1 MELVI
6 KEIKPL
12 ICLNMIVKDESHII
26 VDTLTKLLSKMPI
39 DYWVISD
46 TGSTDNTQEII
57 KTFFKER
64 GIPGE
69 LYEDKWENFAHN
81 RTLALEHAHGKSE
94 YIFVFDADDE
104 LCGDFQL
111 PVLTE
116 DAYHIQFGDA
126 NGTSYTRV
134 LLVNNNTKKWR
145 YLSVIHE
152 FIDCVDNSHTSGVIA
167 GNYYCVSGRL
177 GNRSKDPDKYLKD
190 ALVLEK
196 AHAEALAKNDLLY
209 FRYAFYCANSYFDYG
224 KYEDAIKWYKITL
237 GQGNWEQ
244 EKYVSCM
251 KLFICYNILK
261 QPEAAMFYLV
271 KGILYDKTR
280 VEGLFELV
288 QYYCGNDMNELAYM
302 YYGMV
307 KEFYEKEY
315 VKIEHTLDKLF
326 VDISKANFHLPYWM
340 IIVADRIKKYDTGI
354 AMYRIIFTK
363 KFKETNKMLI
373 GNMLFNL
380 QFFIDKVDKNDTQ
393 FFTLFKEYVDF
404 LLSLQYPVFD
414 HDFMINYEKYGI
426 VIPKKTIHRPIFTKE
441 ECVASN
447 KILFY
452 TGFNDKEW
460 NYSYTKSNALGGAE
474 SAVAYLAN
482 NFPKNYH
489 VYVTGSVSEET
500 YDNVTYV
507 NFNNLGKLIET
518 NAFHTIIV
526 SRYIGFYE
534 MFPTFSAYQTYIW
547 GHDIVLF
554 PYGSSL
560 SENEILSKWTN
571 KITGCICQTEWH
583 KNLFINNYPSLKE
596 KLCVINNGI
605 NIDKFVGP
613 IKAPSLTLQSLIH
626 KTSANAYVFLQKVPN
641 RFIYSS
647 CSERG
652 LQKLLDLWPQI
663 IEHLLDAELYIATYN
678 EFPRDDKERNMEKII
693 EQYPSITH
701 VGKLEQ
707 SKLYELI
714 ASAEYWMYPSYFNE
728 TSCITSMEMLMSEV
742 ICLYYPVAGLINTLG
757 DYGIKISEG
766 SEIDSLLDLTMKK
779 KIAMKKSGREY
790 ALTCSW
796 ENRTIEWCD
805 VLLLRAVDMRS
816 IVEGE
821 RLNSLRSDSGSRKK
835 NIKVINLKKREDR
848 KNSMIEQFERENI
861 TNYEFIEAV
870 DGNELQ
876 ESEELRL
883 LFERN
888 NFNYRRG
895 VIGCALSHVQLWNT
909 LINDNDNEYYVILE
923 DDVELFPGF
932 KEKID
937 SHSKLFQ
944 EKQLEH
950 LSLGVYEC
958 NELDQEKIKTSEI
971 TIFQKDVYKF
981 WNVTFAYIISKN
993 AAKQMI
999 SYINNN
1005 SIKCAMD
1012 NPCSHGEVILYHH
1025 TTNCL
1030 VKQKNVNLFGTDIQ
1044 YDYNHLIF
1052 PISNIQNPLKI
1063 AYCDWWYEEY
1073 CGGNFD
1079 VNNNFITDILKKYGD
1094 VVEIVVVDPT
1104 QNPDVL
1110 FYSIFGNE
1118 HTKYTNVRRIFFSG
1132 EPFGIRAEADFN
1144 FTFDRNSDKNTRFP
1158 LWLGYMN
1165 DYLLEECHRRKSGII
1180 NVPKRNRFCSFIA
1193 NGEVKTTHRR
1203 TIIEKLSMYKKVDC
1217 GGNYL
1222 NNIGYNVPRGINCS
1236 GKIEHNNN
1244 YKFAIAFE
1252 NEDYPGYVTE
1262 KICDIYKSNS
1272 IPIYWGTK
1280 EVAKDFNPSTFIN
1293 ARDFNNFDELVEYI
1307 IKVDNDDDLYAS
1319 YFKEPMFSNKWLDAF
1334 NDPNKTF
1341 YKNLADCII
1350 CKNKNLFDN
1359 YQGITIKK
1367 MKVVFSNNC
1376 SVGDIYFSQPFIKNI
1391 VTNNPEHDYYIYHQ
1405 TSSYYF
1411 TDILEPNI
1419 KDVNKLP
1426 EFKEELYKIFNFK
1439 IDTHKLFNIHNMSSY
1454 TYRYDKLN
1462 NILLIC
1468 TWLGVL
1474 REKYSDMIECDM
1486 VSYNETYKK
1495 FITDI
1500 NKDISSTPESEYS
1513 AKVPCFKYND
1523 IISLDLYPCVPTL
1536 NIYKYREFQKLNKD
1550 VNKDKKI
1557 IFYYNVL
1564 PSSGQSFP
1572 IKNNKEHDLIISI
1585 LAENN
1590 IVVVANKNATISSM
1604 KNVYFA
1610 DDFLENVEY
1619 YDAKNFYHHAQM
1631 AYESDYSV
1639 YYDSG
1644 RNFMYMNKTFILE
1657 NNKNIRLH
1665 LSNNDYYFKTLTTN
1679 VLIPDNYSN
1688 LVMVTNYLDIIDKLK
1703 IIIPN
1708 MSQTMVTHT
1717 PSTMLCMTTEYNQKT
1732 SACKQASVFLQIPPE
1747 NNNQNY
1753 NLCIMAIFKNETMNL
1768 RMWLEH
1774 YLWQGVDHFYLIDNG
1789 STDDPLNILY
1799 EYIDKGI
1806 VTYYYRAEKHQ
1817 QVQHYRWVFDNE
1829 NLKKKT
1835 KWLCIC
1841 DLDEFFFGTSVKLS
1855 SVLNDDFDSYDVI
1868 YTNSFFYGSDNLIEH
1883 PKDIRSFILHRED
1896 DVQNGIK
1903 YIFKP
1908 TSITDSSEIWIHWI
1922 VIPDTLQKKQMN
1934 EITQNNKIR
1943 LNHYRIQ
1950 SLEYF
1955 QNVKMTRGDVS
1966 VESNENIRD
1975 LKYFKYYTEIATI
1988 KDDTLKQLVENDYNT
2003 SNNNNDNNDNNDDN
2017 NNKNNKNTALIVEP
2031 RFLKNLPF
2039 VINDFYKKLGQQN
2052 WNFVFYCGKGL
2063 KNIWID
2069 LLKNEDIEIRELN
2082 TNYYKYSE
2090 YCDFIKS
2097 KELWKNLYGE
2107 YVLLFTPSSMI
2118 INQKPHTID
2127 FYMGLNKSYIGA
2139 NQFYQWNELR
2149 RENMH
2154 PSYNNFQG
2162 GLSLRKR
2169 LDMIKI
2175 IDTFGTSN
2183 TCEICSNSQS
2193 LLTDA
2198 EDVYFTIGCYK
2209 LGLPVGDDEICSH
2222 FSCHTILKDRYFG
2235 ANRLEAGYFINLI
2248 QRYDNI
2254 CDNIYLYKNIEDID
2268 NEFLLVH
2275 PSTGFFSNNT
2285 IRLFEIIL
2293 YFNAVKKLPIFVD
2306 SSKLYD
2312 LYKSGTNMND
2322 ITGEY
2327 FSNNLDLDI
2336 LYDHSI
2342 DFREQY
2348 QYIDYSKLNFNDL
2361 TPFILKY
2368 FSPAENIVN
2377 KIKDLENKYKID
2389 NYENICVLFYRGNDK
2404 ITETP
2409 LPSYDDFM
2417 IKARTLYNE
2426 NHNIKF
2432 LIQSDEKEFI
2442 EIMTQEFPDN
2452 SFYFK
2457 DEIRTINK
2465 TALLSVDKINPHNN
2479 FEFSQYYLAIT
2490 MIMSKCK
2497 YILCNTGNC
2506 SLWIMLFRGNMDNV
2520 YQIIYKKMKIVINS
2534 HNKSNIALD
2543 HLLQSMK
2550 LYEEYNDYEIIVIIG
2565 GYYDYND
2572 YEIKKIGNITYIM
2585 CNHNSIDFTGLITL
2599 VELYSDNI
2607 NEYYVYLHD
2616 TCKIGE
2622 NFFKKI
2628 KSIDLTNVSS
2638 IKINKAFSMNIGIYS
2653 QKIIN
2658 EFKHFLLQKK
2668 NTNENECM
2676 KFKSID
2682 CNEDYIFNNDKN
2694 NIILDNYNY
2703 LDNYDGWNHTGPT
2716 DYYNTGTI
2724 RIVEYYSNLDL
2735 YKIKAN
2741 WGQGSWTL
2749 NN

>member
-26 VDTLTKLLSKMPI
+26 VDTLTKFLNKVSI

-57 KTFFKER
+57 KTFFKEK

-152 FIDCVDNSHTSGVIA
+152 FIDCIDNPHTSGVIT
-167 GNYYCVSGRL
+167 GNYYCVSGRS

-224 KYEDAIKWYKITL
+224 KYMDAIKWYKITL

-251 KLFICYNILK
+251 KLFVCYNILK
-261 QPEAAMFYLV
+261 QPEAGMFYLV

-315 VKIEHTLDKLF
+315 VKIDGTLNKLF

-380 QFFIDKVDKNDTQ
+380 QFFIDKIDKNDTQ

-441 ECVASN
+441 ECAASN

-583 KNLFINNYPSLKE
+583 KNLFINQYPSLKE

-663 IEHLLDAELYIATYN
+663 IEYLPDAELYIATYN

-693 EQYPSITH
+693 QQYSSITH

-728 TSCITSMEMLMSEV
+728 TSCITSMEMLMYEV

-766 SEIDSLLDLTMKK
+766 SEIDSLLDLTLKK
-779 KIAMKKSGREY
+779 KSELKKKGREY
-790 ALTCSW
+790 ALSCSW
-796 ENRTIEWCD
+796 KNRATEWCN
-805 VLLLRAVDMRS
+805 VLFVNSS
-816 IVEGE
+816 ISDTPSA
-821 RLNSLRSDSGSRKK
+821 LSLEYNLKK

-848 KNSMIEQFERENI
+848 KKAMSEQFERENI

-1094 VVEIVVVDPT
+1094 VVEIIVVDPT

-1118 HTKYTNVRRIFFSG
+1118 HTKYNNVRRIFFSG

-1144 FTFDRNSDKNTRFP
+1144 FTFDKNSDKNTRFP

-1165 DYLLEECHRRKSGII
+1165 DYLLEECQRRKSGII

-1280 EVAKDFNPSTFIN
+1280 EVVKDFNPSTFIN

-1350 CKNKNLFDN
+1350 GKNKNLFDN
-1359 YQGITIKK
+1359 YLSANKNIDKKKEDWVIYGPSWVYNLIKDFVVNLNIDNNVTYVTNVNEIQIIKPLKILFINNIHDNSVFNSFKNVEISILNIDTLYIPYFLNNIFDMINLYPNIKIYDYNIKNIEVLQKYNIRNELLEYKYDDKEIKYLKEINKQEKIYDFGIICYNKDASCNNRRKYIVELLNNKGYSVNIACGFDKERDIELGKCKIILNIHQKIFNVECRTFEHLRCNRLLYSGIKILSEISYVDENFISK
-1367 MKVVFSNNC
+1367 FSNNIKFIKYDNFENITRQNIDDFDFISEKNNEYKYNKNIGIFNIWHNKLFDKC
-1376 SVGDIYFSQPFIKNI
+1376 YKDLDEYSLSKITMYDVNPVYEKVYNKEKKYNILKEYELKHYNSLYQDTNYCQTSCLYHIFKNRLHWDYDYIGFIQYDMELASGFIYDMEEKITQCINNEDIYFYSLALANKVEVNYICKPYDKSILEKYNNYFNTEHTYETIKAHNKSDMFICLHTFVIPTKTFIKMMVWYCSITDWLHANYINGLYSESISEITEEIFGLFLLLQMIENDNI
-1391 VTNNPEHDYYIYHQ
+1391 KLDTLKLHHEWPNLHNETNFNHYKETSPHFSLAKIVVTNN
-1405 TSSYYF
+1405 F
-1411 TDILEPNI
+1411 TDKNTCHSYLEPYENLL
-1419 KDVNKLP
+1419 KDKQLTCKNVLEIGIQHGGSMKLWNDYFVNATIYGIDIDEGPNFLK
-1426 EFKEELYKIFNFK
+1426 EFNRVNCLK
-1439 IDTHKLFNIHNMSSY
+1439 IDA
-1454 TYRYDKLN
+1454 
-1462 NILLIC
+1462 
-1468 TWLGVL
+1468 
-1474 REKYSDMIECDM
+1474 YSQQSID
-1486 VSYNETYKK
+1486 Y
-1495 FITDI
+1495 FI
-1500 NKDISSTPESEYS
+1500 NK
-1513 AKVPCFKYND
+1513 
-1523 IISLDLYPCVPTL
+1523 
-1536 NIYKYREFQKLNKD
+1536 
-1550 VNKDKKI
+1550 
-1557 IFYYNVL
+1557 NVA
-1564 PSSGQSFP
+1564 F
-1572 IKNNKEHDLIISI
+1572 DLIIDDGPHT
-1585 LAENN
+1585 LE
-1590 IVVVANKNATISSM
+1590 SM
-1604 KNVYFA
+1604 IYF
-1610 DDFLENVEY
+1610 
-1619 YDAKNFYHHAQM
+1619 
-1631 AYESDYSV
+1631 
-1639 YYDSG
+1639 
-1644 RNFMYMNKTFILE
+1644 I
-1657 NNKNIRLH
+1657 I
-1665 LSNNDYYFKTLTTN
+1665 
-1679 VLIPDNYSN
+1679 NYIQ
-1688 LVMVTNYLDIIDKLK
+1688 L
-1703 IIIPN
+1703 
-1708 MSQTMVTHT
+1708 
-1717 PSTMLCMTTEYNQKT
+1717 
-1732 SACKQASVFLQIPPE
+1732 
-1747 NNNQNY
+1747 
-1753 NLCIMAIFKNETMNL
+1753 
-1768 RMWLEH
+1768 
-1774 YLWQGVDHFYLIDNG
+1774 
-1789 STDDPLNILY
+1789 LN
-1799 EYIDKGI
+1799 
-1806 VTYYYRAEKHQ
+1806 
-1817 QVQHYRWVFDNE
+1817 
-1829 NLKKKT
+1829 
-1835 KWLCIC
+1835 
-1841 DLDEFFFGTSVKLS
+1841 S
-1855 SVLNDDFDSYDVI
+1855 
-1868 YTNSFFYGSDNLIEH
+1868 
-1883 PKDIRSFILHRED
+1883 
-1896 DVQNGIK
+1896 NGI
-1903 YIFKP
+1903 
-1908 TSITDSSEIWIHWI
+1908 
-1922 VIPDTLQKKQMN
+1922 
-1934 EITQNNKIR
+1934 
-1943 LNHYRIQ
+1943 
-1950 SLEYF
+1950 
-1955 QNVKMTRGDVS
+1955 
-1966 VESNENIRD
+1966 
-1975 LKYFKYYTEIATI
+1975 
-1988 KDDTLKQLVENDYNT
+1988 
-2003 SNNNNDNNDNNDDN
+2003 
-2017 NNKNNKNTALIVEP
+2017 LIVE
-2031 RFLKNLPF
+2031 
-2039 VINDFYKKLGQQN
+2039 
-2052 WNFVFYCGKGL
+2052 
-2063 KNIWID
+2063 
-2069 LLKNEDIEIRELN
+2069 DIPDIAW
-2082 TNYYKYSE
+2082 
-2090 YCDFIKS
+2090 CDIFKTHVP
-2097 KELWKNLYGE
+2097 NG
-2107 YVLLFTPSSMI
+2107 FT
-2118 INQKPHTID
+2118 
-2127 FYMGLNKSYIGA
+2127 
-2139 NQFYQWNELR
+2139 
-2149 RENMH
+2149 
-2154 PSYNNFQG
+2154 
-2162 GLSLRKR
+2162 
-2169 LDMIKI
+2169 
-2175 IDTFGTSN
+2175 
-2183 TCEICSNSQS
+2183 
-2193 LLTDA
+2193 
-2198 EDVYFTIGCYK
+2198 
-2209 LGLPVGDDEICSH
+2209 
-2222 FSCHTILKDRYFG
+2222 
-2235 ANRLEAGYFINLI
+2235 
-2248 QRYDNI
+2248 
-2254 CDNIYLYKNIEDID
+2254 
-2268 NEFLLVH
+2268 
-2275 PSTGFFSNNT
+2275 
-2285 IRLFEIIL
+2285 
-2293 YFNAVKKLPIFVD
+2293 
-2306 SSKLYD
+2306 
-2312 LYKSGTNMND
+2312 
-2322 ITGEY
+2322 
-2327 FSNNLDLDI
+2327 
-2336 LYDHSI
+2336 
-2342 DFREQY
+2342 
-2348 QYIDYSKLNFNDL
+2348 
-2361 TPFILKY
+2361 
-2368 FSPAENIVN
+2368 
-2377 KIKDLENKYKID
+2377 
-2389 NYENICVLFYRGNDK
+2389 
-2404 ITETP
+2404 
-2409 LPSYDDFM
+2409 
-2417 IKARTLYNE
+2417 
-2426 NHNIKF
+2426 
-2432 LIQSDEKEFI
+2432 
-2442 EIMTQEFPDN
+2442 
-2452 SFYFK
+2452 
-2457 DEIRTINK
+2457 
-2465 TALLSVDKINPHNN
+2465 
-2479 FEFSQYYLAIT
+2479 
-2490 MIMSKCK
+2490 
-2497 YILCNTGNC
+2497 
-2506 SLWIMLFRGNMDNV
+2506 
-2520 YQIIYKKMKIVINS
+2520 
-2534 HNKSNIALD
+2534 
-2543 HLLQSMK
+2543 
-2550 LYEEYNDYEIIVIIG
+2550 YEIIDLRHVKNRWDDILFVI
-2565 GYYDYND
+2565 
-2572 YEIKKIGNITYIM
+2572 T
-2585 CNHNSIDFTGLITL
+2585 
-2599 VELYSDNI
+2599 
-2607 NEYYVYLHD
+2607 
-2616 TCKIGE
+2616 
-2622 NFFKKI
+2622 
-2628 KSIDLTNVSS
+2628 
-2638 IKINKAFSMNIGIYS
+2638 
-2653 QKIIN
+2653 
-2658 EFKHFLLQKK
+2658 
-2668 NTNENECM
+2668 
-2676 KFKSID
+2676 
-2682 CNEDYIFNNDKN
+2682 
-2694 NIILDNYNY
+2694 
-2703 LDNYDGWNHTGPT
+2703 
-2716 DYYNTGTI
+2716 
-2724 RIVEYYSNLDL
+2724 R
-2735 YKIKAN
+2735 
-2741 WGQGSWTL
+2741 
-2749 NN
+2749 